1 MPNDLEINCIIQ
13 INRERGYHLNKIMD
27 ENKIEEMIERLF
39 EKSNTL
45 LEHKMNKIES
55 IINKIKMDINTL
67 VTK

>member
-1 MPNDLEINCIIQ
+1 MPNDFEINCIIQ
-13 INRERGYHLNKIMD
+13 INSKRGYRLNKIMD

-45 LEHKMNKIES
+45 LEHKMNKIKS

>member
-13 INRERGYHLNKIMD
+13 INSKRGYRLNKIMD
-27 ENKIEEMIERLF
+27 ENKIEEMIARLF

>member
-13 INRERGYHLNKIMD
+13 INSKRGYRLNKIMH
-27 ENKIEEMIERLF
+27 ENKIEEVIERLF

-45 LEHKMNKIES
+45 LEHKMNKIKS

>member
-13 INRERGYHLNKIMD
+13 INSKRGYHLNKIMD

>member
-1 MPNDLEINCIIQ
+1 MPNDLKINCIIQ
-13 INRERGYHLNKIMD
+13 INSKRGYRLNKIMD